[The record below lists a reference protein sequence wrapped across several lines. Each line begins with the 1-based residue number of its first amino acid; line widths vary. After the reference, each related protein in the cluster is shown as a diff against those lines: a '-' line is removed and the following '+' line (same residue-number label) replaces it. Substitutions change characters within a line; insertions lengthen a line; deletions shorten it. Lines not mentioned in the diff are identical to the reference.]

1 MNHSHNESKVKQA
14 TVNGGTSHW
23 NSVGNISKKIRE
35 KYIFLYERRVIFM
48 SIEKFILNVATHYH
62 ANLIDIHN
70 ALHALGL
77 RSDEQAEEFNKKHV
91 MKLVNMYKRRGYD
104 ITKK

>member
-1 MNHSHNESKVKQA
+1 
-14 TVNGGTSHW
+14 
-23 NSVGNISKKIRE
+23 
-35 KYIFLYERRVIFM
+35 M
-48 SIEKFILNVATHYH
+48 SIEKMVLNMATHYH

-91 MKLVNMYKRRGYD
+91 MKLVEIYSRRGYD
-104 ITKK
+104 IAE

>member
-1 MNHSHNESKVKQA
+1 
-14 TVNGGTSHW
+14 
-23 NSVGNISKKIRE
+23 
-35 KYIFLYERRVIFM
+35 M
-48 SIEKFILNVATHYH
+48 SIEKMVLNLASHYH

-91 MKLVNMYKRRGYD
+91 MKLVEMYERREYN

>member
-1 MNHSHNESKVKQA
+1 MFMCREINTSFNE
-14 TVNGGTSHW
+14 
-23 NSVGNISKKIRE
+23 RM
-35 KYIFLYERRVIFM
+35 VIFM
-48 SIEKFILNVATHYH
+48 SIEKLILNVATHYH

-77 RSDEQAEEFNKKHV
+77 RSDAQAEEFNKKHV
-91 MKLVNMYKRRGYD
+91 MKLVDVYKRRGYD

>member
-1 MNHSHNESKVKQA
+1 
-14 TVNGGTSHW
+14 
-23 NSVGNISKKIRE
+23 
-35 KYIFLYERRVIFM
+35 M
-48 SIEKFILNVATHYH
+48 SIERIILNAATHYH

-77 RSDEQAEEFNKKHV
+77 RSDEQAEKFNKKHV
-91 MKLVNMYKRRGYD
+91 MMLAKMYKRRGYS

>member
-1 MNHSHNESKVKQA
+1 
-14 TVNGGTSHW
+14 
-23 NSVGNISKKIRE
+23 
-35 KYIFLYERRVIFM
+35 M
-48 SIEKFILNVATHYH
+48 SIEKIVLDMATHYH

-91 MKLVNMYKRRGYD
+91 MKLVEIYARRGYD
-104 ITKK
+104 IVE

>member
-1 MNHSHNESKVKQA
+1 MNFLRRKLNSDNEMLFLVTAKGYAKNTPPIMKGVIIMSL
-14 TVNGGTSHW
+14 
-23 NSVGNISKKIRE
+23 E
-35 KYIFLYERRVIFM
+35 KMVLIM
-48 SIEKFILNVATHYH
+48 ATHYY

-91 MKLVNMYKRRGYD
+91 MKLVNIYARRGYD
-104 ITKK
+104 ITKITK

>member
-1 MNHSHNESKVKQA
+1 
-14 TVNGGTSHW
+14 
-23 NSVGNISKKIRE
+23 
-35 KYIFLYERRVIFM
+35 M
-48 SIEKFILNVATHYH
+48 SIEQLILNAATRYH

-91 MKLVNMYKRRGYD
+91 MKLAEMYERRGYN